1 MYFQLFSNENI
12 TEEFSAGSSSNSNRP
27 GFYFCFKLYSDL
39 RCALHLR
46 YRIEQTGN
54 GCIADLLVLV

>member
-1 MYFQLFSNENI
+1 MKTSLKNLVLALRATVIGQVFVFE
-12 TEEFSAGSSSNSNRP
+12 
-27 GFYFCFKLYSDL
+27 LYSDL